1 MLKAVEV
8 QTAHAEFLAA
18 MDAADQLFQKLVLLT
33 PSTEAA
39 DGKPAQR
46 MITPDMRDSAQ
57 AVARS
62 LKVSRLDA
70 LVIAQTLMGYTE
82 EAREAAVQAQLG
94 EGAALPTEESDDAPK
109 VRDPGFKISEPTD
122 G

>member
-1 MLKAVEV
+1 MKIMLKAVEV

-18 MDAADQLFQKLVLLT
+18 MEATDQLFQKLVLLT
-33 PSTEAA
+33 PSTENT

-82 EAREAAVQAQLG
+82 EAREASVQAQLG
-94 EGAALPTEESDDAPK
+94 EGAALPIVDEPAP
-109 VRDPGFKISEPTD
+109 RDPGFKLVPEQ
-122 G
+122 